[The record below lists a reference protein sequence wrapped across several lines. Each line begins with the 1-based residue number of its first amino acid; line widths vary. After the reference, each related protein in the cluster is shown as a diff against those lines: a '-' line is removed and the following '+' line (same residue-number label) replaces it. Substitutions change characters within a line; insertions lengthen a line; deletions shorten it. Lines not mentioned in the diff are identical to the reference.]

1 MARVIAEGTVEAGG
15 QTYRLC
21 VDADMVANLQK
32 RTGWKPKKI
41 LAAMMANEGDVNLL
55 RLVCHVA
62 LQRHHPTASIEVAG
76 DILTEDMAGFGAV
89 IMAGAGAWKP
99 RGGQPGRRPTLH

>member
-1 MARVIAEGTVEAGG
+1 MATVIAEGEVKAGG

-21 VDADMVANLQK
+21 IQSDMVRELQR

-41 LAAMMANEGDVNLL
+41 LAAMMAKEGDVSLL

-62 LQRHHPTASIEVAG
+62 LQRHHPTASIDVAG
-76 DILTEDMAGFGAV
+76 DILAEDMAGLGAV
-89 IMAGAGAWKP
+89 ILAGGGAWRP
-99 RGGQPGRRPTLH
+99 RGTQPGRRPTLH